1 MKREFTENERD
12 NGWALWEEGFG
23 FSDIAHVLD
32 YKPGSAF
39 TILKAWGNRS
49 LGGDSNWR

>member
-12 NGWALWEEGFG
+12 NSWALWEEGFG
-23 FSDIAHVLD
+23 FSNIAHVLD

-39 TILKAWGNRS
+39 TFLRARRNRS
-49 LGGDSNWR
+49 VEIPKT